1 MNRLLPALLPAAL
14 LLAGCFG
21 GAAPQRHYTV
31 LDPAAGVVAP
41 AALDLDVRMA
51 PDLRAASAPT
61 LYRADG
67 SVSTYPGL
75 TYYAPLELAIPRALR
90 ELGPEALGL
99 KPGDR
104 LDLDVL
110 DFCVDRRTPDGVPV
124 ARVTL
129 SADGRAPVTVAKPLP
144 AGATPLQTRALLAS
158 ALLEAIRDARK

>member
-1 MNRLLPALLPAAL
+1 MENQYLFRQRAVLPASS
-14 LLAGCFG
+14 
-21 GAAPQRHYTV
+21 
-31 LDPAAGVVAP
+31 GVF
-41 AALDLDVRMA
+41 R
-51 PDLRAASAPT
+51 R
-61 LYRADG
+61 LYMVEYHRRADG